1 MARVAWARRHDP
13 TAEPDGSELR
23 AVAPDQASSHPF
35 ELAAVDLTTVTGRWT
50 GWIATDGDRT
60 SDWLNHSS
68 ELLIRGMS
76 EVALADDLDEPGLA
90 VASGLTEHRLRPEE
104 LLFLVP
110 PPLPPNRHLRLHRRQ
125 VRIHLDMGDYH
136 VSGQLHVR
144 PGANATEYALRSS
157 RTMIPLT
164 EVELVHRGD
173 PEFRRL
179 ESVLIVNARHV
190 THMRE
195 SEERGRPLA
204 TASTASSAGPEPS
217 AAGTTPSVS
226 SNGEVPQ
233 QRHGLVTRDALAA
246 LRVLLDA
253 GVLNVAEFQAKRAE
267 LLARPPA

>member
-13 TAEPDGSELR
+13 ATEPDGSALA
-23 AVAPDQASSHPF
+23 AVAPDQASAHPF
-35 ELAAVDLTTVTGRWT
+35 ELAAVDFTTVTGRWT
-50 GWIATDGDRT
+50 GWIATDGNRT

-68 ELLIRGMS
+68 ELVIRGMN
-76 EVALADDLDEPGLA
+76 EIALADDLDEPGLP

-104 LLFLVP
+104 LLFVVP
-110 PPLPPNRHLRLHRRQ
+110 PPLPPNRHLRLHRRR

-136 VSGQLHVR
+136 ISGELHVR
-144 PGANATEYALRSS
+144 PGANAGDYALRSS

-164 EVELVHRGD
+164 EVELAYRGE

-204 TASTASSAGPEPS
+204 TSSSAGPALS
-217 AAGTTPSVS
+217 TIDTAPSVS
-226 SNGEVPQ
+226 SDGTIPR
-233 QRHGLVTRDALAA
+233 QRHGLVTRDSLAA

-253 GVLNVAEFQAKRAE
+253 GVLDVGEFQAKRAE
-267 LLARPPA
+267 ILARPQA